1 MLDIR
6 KRDIRK
12 KADQIRRNMR
22 ISNYGIMNLYK
33 ECESVGWKVIRY
45 PLGEN
50 ADLGFAMKKDK
61 DIIIFTNSSSRLSRE
76 IFTLAHEIGH
86 AVLHM
91 DKMNS
96 FIDNGLTLSDHN
108 TDEREQE
115 ANYFAACLLMPE
127 EAVEKFM
134 DIELLEEKQQ
144 GLTAID
150 IAKIMSEFN
159 VSFEMVLNRLESIG
173 KIDSV
178 EKVQLDNQK
187 NEIRVRNLLKSAGGN
202 ATLNEPSNVLDI
214 PYEYIE
220 YVIYNYNHGAI
231 PKETLVKALDCYK
244 LTIDDVSDKINEP
257 VEDDTDL
264 DDLIGGLSD

>member
-1 MLDIR
+1 MLDIK

-127 EAVEKFM
+127 ESVEKFM

-159 VSFEMVLNRLESIG
+159 VSFEMVLNRLEGSIG
-173 KIDSV
+173 
-178 EKVQLDNQK
+178 
-187 NEIRVRNLLKSAGGN
+187 
-202 ATLNEPSNVLDI
+202 
-214 PYEYIE
+214 
-220 YVIYNYNHGAI
+220 
-231 PKETLVKALDCYK
+231 
-244 LTIDDVSDKINEP
+244 
-257 VEDDTDL
+257 
-264 DDLIGGLSD
+264 

>member
-1 MLDIR
+1 
-6 KRDIRK
+6 
-12 KADQIRRNMR
+12 
-22 ISNYGIMNLYK
+22 
-33 ECESVGWKVIRY
+33 
-45 PLGEN
+45 
-50 ADLGFAMKKDK
+50 
-61 DIIIFTNSSSRLSRE
+61 
-76 IFTLAHEIGH
+76 
-86 AVLHM
+86 
-91 DKMNS
+91 
-96 FIDNGLTLSDHN
+96 
-108 TDEREQE
+108 
-115 ANYFAACLLMPE
+115 
-127 EAVEKFM
+127 
-134 DIELLEEKQQ
+134 
-144 GLTAID
+144 
-150 IAKIMSEFN
+150 MSEFN

-173 KIDSV
+173 KINSV
-178 EKVQLDNQK
+178 EKAQLDNQK